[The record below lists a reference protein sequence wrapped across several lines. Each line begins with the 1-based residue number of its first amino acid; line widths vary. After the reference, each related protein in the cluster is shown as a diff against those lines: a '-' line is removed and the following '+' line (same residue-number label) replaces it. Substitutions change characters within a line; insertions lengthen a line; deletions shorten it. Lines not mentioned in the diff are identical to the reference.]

1 METDKKI
8 FSLTDNKQQDID
20 NKQDI
25 DRPGT
30 KLENKLLNNNNLI
43 QYSDLTLDDI
53 FINLT
58 LISKIQVGNKLIN
71 NKKYINIDNNYFSF
85 IYRWFNN
92 IDRNSSINFINYI
105 LSQAFIYNLELL
117 NKSDVD
123 SHLLLFRLTTDL
135 KNCINGLVNLKQTY
149 FHDKLV
155 HSELDVIIDN
165 IRSKIDMNSKKL
177 KFIR

>member
-1 METDKKI
+1 MDTNKTHVETKI
-8 FSLTDNKQQDID
+8 ISVTNTAET
-20 NKQDI
+20 NV
-25 DRPGT
+25 
-30 KLENKLLNNNNLI
+30 LENKLLTDTKLI
-43 QYSDLTLDDI
+43 QHSELSLDDI

-58 LISKIQVGNKLIN
+58 LISKIEIGNKLTH

-85 IYRWFNN
+85 IVRWFKN
-92 IDRNSSINFINYI
+92 IDRNSSIGFINI
-105 LSQAFIYNLELL
+105 VLNQAFIYNSELL
-117 NKSDVD
+117 QKSDVD

-155 HSELDVIIDN
+155 HSELDVMIDN

-177 KFIR
+177 KFIKLSQN